1 MKEKMAPLKFEEN
14 IKENLDK
21 REINPSPDTWHKI
34 AAQLDEAEENSH
46 KENPRFWYLIAASII
61 GLVIITSVIFN
72 NVGFQE
78 KPDQN
83 LVEVNDNRS
92 PKENKVESINTN
104 ETRWV
109 ENSEVDKIE
118 AADNSNAFES
128 KSPEA
133 VASINPVDNKKIKE
147 DKRFSQKV
155 EDNTILKET
164 SAIAQQ
170 NDDINKVNAL
180 EETNLI
186 EAKVADIVNQVN
198 ELKRKNTT
206 VTDEE
211 IEQLIRKAQREITT
225 DKILENKK
233 VDAMALLNEVESELD
248 ETFKE
253 RVFEALKTGFQ
264 KVKTAVAE
272 RNN

>member
-61 GLVIITSVIFN
+61 GLVIISSLVFN
-72 NVGFQE
+72 SINFQE
-78 KPDQN
+78 EPNKNIVKVDDTEN
-83 LVEVNDNRS
+83 VN
-92 PKENKVESINTN
+92 ELEEEFINTN

-118 AADNSNAFES
+118 DADNPNAFES
-128 KSPEA
+128 KSQEA
-133 VASINPVDNKKIKE
+133 VTSRNPVDNKMIKE

-155 EDNTILKET
+155 EDHTIMKET
-164 SAIAQQ
+164 SAIAQE
-170 NDDINKVNAL
+170 NEDINKVNAL